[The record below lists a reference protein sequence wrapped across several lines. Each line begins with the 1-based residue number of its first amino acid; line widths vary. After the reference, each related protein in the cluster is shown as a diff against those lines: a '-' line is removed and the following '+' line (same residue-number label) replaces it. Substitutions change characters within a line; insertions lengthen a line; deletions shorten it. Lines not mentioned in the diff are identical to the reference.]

1 MFFWIIFLSSKWKPY
16 HIECRGDSG
25 QLFLLDDVFGAI
37 NGLVGEVDEFVIA
50 VLEEL
55 WQVEDDREYD
65 DDDNAKQKRLPW
77 HGLEKQLIVEKLLK

>member
-1 MFFWIIFLSSKWKPY
+1 M
-16 HIECRGDSG
+16 
-25 QLFLLDDVFGAI
+25 
-37 NGLVGEVDEFVIA
+37 GEVDEFVIA